1 MKFCSGKFLICFCL
15 VNVYDKL
22 VWVSVFAIVNLWC
35 FVAVKILEKRHIM
48 KENKAQYVKRE
59 RDVMSSLDHPFFV
72 KLYFTFQDEEKLCI
86 LHTHTHTPEDTH
98 TCWIFKLRD
107 SQVSIIFSFFHWK
120 DFEPRYWYNPFDG
133 FIHLSFKDIT
143 V

>member
-1 MKFCSGKFLICFCL
+1 
-15 VNVYDKL
+15 
-22 VWVSVFAIVNLWC
+22 
-35 FVAVKILEKRHIM
+35 M

-98 TCWIFKLRD
+98 TC
-107 SQVSIIFSFFHWK
+107 
-120 DFEPRYWYNPFDG
+120 
-133 FIHLSFKDIT
+133 
-143 V
+143 